1 MGTGAKE
8 GRFHGRLPDAV
19 SAILLVVGSHPAPE
33 SERWHCVFPYC

>member
-19 SAILLVVGSHPAPE
+19 SAIFLVVGSQPGLEWEH
-33 SERWHCVFPYC
+33 WHCMFPYC